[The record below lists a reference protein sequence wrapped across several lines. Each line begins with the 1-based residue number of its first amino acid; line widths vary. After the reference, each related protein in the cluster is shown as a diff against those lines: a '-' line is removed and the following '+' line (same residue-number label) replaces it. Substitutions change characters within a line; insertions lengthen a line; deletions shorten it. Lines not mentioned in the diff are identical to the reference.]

1 MANAS
6 TTAVR
11 AKARTMGLFMA
22 SFSILV
28 TYAHNSTHDQTHS
41 MPRILDR
48 TNNFRNGLHL
58 MTENLT
64 HSGRKSEFARTDYR
78 PFQLMAKLGKC
89 HELSDRSG
97 PAHN

>member
-41 MPRILDR
+41 MLRILDR
-48 TNNFRNGLHL
+48 TNNFRNGLDL

-64 HSGRKSEFARTDYR
+64 HSGIKSEFARDDTSRVALPLLLKKYA
-78 PFQLMAKLGKC
+78 FVGLIFI
-89 HELSDRSG
+89 
-97 PAHN
+97 